1 MFQNVPPQ
9 RMLGRSLG
17 PWHWHTPSPQI
28 RYTRSGQGPSPSRY
42 SYHSDLAAMKK
53 IFPCLEPHTQVRLLL
68 EGRYLEVMHT
78 EDRTTVFGMHHD
90 EDILPL
96 STITA

>member
-1 MFQNVPPQ
+1 
-9 RMLGRSLG
+9 
-17 PWHWHTPSPQI
+17 
-28 RYTRSGQGPSPSRY
+28 
-42 SYHSDLAAMKK
+42 MKK